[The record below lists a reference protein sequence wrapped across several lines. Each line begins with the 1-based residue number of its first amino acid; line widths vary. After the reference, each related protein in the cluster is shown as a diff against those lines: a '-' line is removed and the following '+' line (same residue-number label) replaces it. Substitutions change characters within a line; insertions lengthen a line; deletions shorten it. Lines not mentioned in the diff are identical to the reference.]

1 MKTRR
6 FEVCSGY
13 NDINIPV
20 RKTKNSTGYDIEAA
34 QTTLIPS
41 LWKIIFKNLKLLSTT
56 VGQLNDTQ
64 ESGILMGT
72 FSKTDEENNTYTTYG
87 LYGVFQ
93 NNIIFELTDSGI
105 ARIALSDTSKTSQQ
119 LIDNIGV
126 GYTVGSEIQPV
137 YFANG
142 IPKLGKTYV
151 SLDNYNSQIKDLQDK
166 NEELQTTITNLQ
178 TTITNL
184 QTIITNLQKRV
195 EILEKAKS

>member
-1 MKTRR
+1 MINNN
-6 FEVCSGY
+6 Y
-13 NDINIPV
+13 PIAMWNDI
-20 RKTKNSTGYDIEAA
+20 KGKDIF
-34 QTTLIPS
+34 
-41 LWKIIFKNLKLLSTT
+41 FKNLKLLSTT

-166 NEELQTTITNLQ
+166 NRELQTTITNLQ
-178 TTITNL
+178 TVIANL
-184 QTIITNLQKRV
+184 QITITNLQKRV